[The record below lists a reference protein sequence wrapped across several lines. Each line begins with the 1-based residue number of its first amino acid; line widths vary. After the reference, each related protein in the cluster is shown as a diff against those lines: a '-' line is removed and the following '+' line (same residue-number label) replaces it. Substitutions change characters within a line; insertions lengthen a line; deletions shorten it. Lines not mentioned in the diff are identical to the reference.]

1 MISCVKRIAI
11 VLLGSALLTSPAYAQ
26 VKTDAGVV
34 EGTTNADGMRA
45 FLGVP
50 YAAPPVGT
58 LRWQAPQ
65 PVTPWAGVK
74 QAATFGARCMQG
86 SIFGDMVFRDQ
97 LSEDCLYLN
106 VWAPPGAAKLPVMV
120 WIYGG
125 GFQAGSASEP
135 RQDGSKLA
143 AKGVLVV
150 SMNYRLG
157 VFGFLAHPD
166 LSKEASSHAS
176 GNYGLLD

>member
-1 MISCVKRIAI
+1 MRALIERIAFLVI
-11 VLLGSALLTSPAYAQ
+11 AGVIGLGTADAQ
-26 VKTDAGVV
+26 VKTDAGAVA
-34 EGTTNADGMRA
+34 GTTNADGVRA

-50 YAAPPVGT
+50 YAAPPVGA

-65 PVTPWAGVK
+65 PAVPWTGVK

-86 SIFGDMVFRDQ
+86 PIFGDMVFRDQ

-106 VWAPPGAAKLPVMV
+106 VWAPASAAKLPVMV

-143 AKGVLVV
+143 TKAAW
-150 SMNYRLG
+150 S
-157 VFGFLAHPD
+157 
-166 LSKEASSHAS
+166 
-176 GNYGLLD
+176 